1 MDVREHKIVVGYD
14 GSDDSELALSW
25 AIRTAK
31 GSRAAIEV
39 VNVLPAAPWEL
50 VYTTADAATQRET
63 AANLLKKAARRVE
76 RTGVPVNSEIRRAPA
91 AEALI
96 DAAEDAD
103 MIVVG
108 SRGHGR
114 FAEVMIGSVSQH
126 AARHA
131 LCPVV
136 VVRPPADMRA
146 RRVVVGL
153 DWSSESGKAVGF
165 AFEIAAQHK
174 APLVAVHAFRSEREP
189 QQVGRLNRARGI
201 AEQTAAHERLLNEM
215 TAPWQEKFPD
225 VELTTE
231 AIPVGAR
238 QLLRDISSRSALLVL
253 GARGSGAFAALR
265 LGSVA
270 DSMLHHARCPVA
282 IVR

>member
-39 VNVLPAAPWEL
+39 VNALPAPPWEL
-50 VYTTADAATQRET
+50 AYTTEDAVTQRDKASKLVAAAT
-63 AANLLKKAARRVE
+63 RRVE
-76 RTGVPVNSEIRRAPA
+76 ASGIPVNTEIARAPA

-96 DAAEDAD
+96 AAADDAD

-108 SRGHGR
+108 SRGHAR
-114 FAEVMIGSVSQH
+114 LVELMIGSVSQH

-131 LCPVV
+131 RCPVV
-136 VVRPPADMRA
+136 VVRPPADQRA
-146 RRVVVGL
+146 DRVVVGL

-165 AFEIAAQHK
+165 AFEIAAQHQ
-174 APLVAVHAFRSEREP
+174 APLVAVHAFRSEGERP
-189 QQVGRLNRARGI
+189 VGPHNRARGI
-201 AEQTAAHERLLNEM
+201 AEQTAAHERLLTEM
-215 TAPWQEKFPD
+215 TAAWQEKFPD
-225 VELTTE
+225 VELTKE

-238 QLLRDISSRSALLVL
+238 QLLRDFSTRSALLVL

-270 DSMLHHARCPVA
+270 DSMLHHARCSVA